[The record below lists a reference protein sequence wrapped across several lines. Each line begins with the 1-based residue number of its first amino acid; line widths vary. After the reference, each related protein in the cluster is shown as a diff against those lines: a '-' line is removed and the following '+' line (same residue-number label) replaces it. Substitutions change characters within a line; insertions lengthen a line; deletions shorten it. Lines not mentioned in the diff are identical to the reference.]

1 MKPKEEKL
9 STDAPM
15 TATDEAGLGCLLTN
29 ADIRKRKAAIRAEFK
44 QGVKAV
50 KELPDG
56 YEYQFPGDAQWIR
69 VLSAFIEYESH
80 SCHFL
85 TFSLKVSE
93 KSQLICLQL
102 TGSEDCKRFIKAE
115 LNA

>member
-9 STDAPM
+9 SPYAPM
-15 TATDEAGLGCLLTN
+15 TATDEVGLACLLTD
-29 ADIRKRKAAIRAEFK
+29 AEIRNRKAAIRAEFK
-44 QGVKAV
+44 QGVTAV

-56 YEYQFPGDAQWIR
+56 YEYQFPGDTQWIR

-80 SCHFL
+80 CCHFL

-93 KSQLICLQL
+93 KSRLIYLQL
-102 TGSEDCKRFIKAE
+102 TGSQDCKRFIKAE

>member
-1 MKPKEEKL
+1 MKPKEEKI

-15 TATDEAGLGCLLTN
+15 TATDEAGLACLLTD
-29 ADIRKRKAAIRAEFK
+29 AEIRKRKAAIRAEFK

-56 YEYQFPGDAQWIR
+56 YEYQFPGDTQWIR

-80 SCHFL
+80 SCQFL

-93 KSQLICLQL
+93 KSRLIYLQL
-102 TGSEDCKRFIKAE
+102 TGSQDCKPMIKAL

>member
-1 MKPKEEKL
+1 MKSKEEKL

-15 TATDEAGLGCLLTN
+15 TAADEAGLACLLTD
-29 ADIRKRKAAIRAEFK
+29 AEIRKRRAAIQAEFK

-56 YEYQFPGDAQWIR
+56 YELQFPGDPQWIR

-80 SCHFL
+80 CCPFL

-93 KSQLICLQL
+93 KSGPIYLQL
-102 TGSEDCKRFIKAE
+102 TGSQDAKRLLKAE

>member
-1 MKPKEEKL
+1 MKSKEEKL

-15 TATDEAGLGCLLTN
+15 TAADEAGLACLLTD
-29 ADIRKRKAAIRAEFK
+29 AEIRKRRAAIQPEFK

-56 YEYQFPGDAQWIR
+56 YEFQFSGNPKWIR
-69 VLSAFIEYESH
+69 MLSAFIEYESH
-80 SCHFL
+80 CCPFW

-93 KSQLICLQL
+93 KSGPIYLRL
-102 TGSEDCKRFIKAE
+102 TGSQDAKRF
-115 LNA
+115 LNAQMNA